1 MKKIR
6 LFLTGLLLVVT
17 AAAYAQDITV
27 TGTVTDA
34 STGETIIGASVVLK
48 GSTTQYA
55 MTDDLGQYSLTV
67 PSNGVLEVSFM
78 GYATQEIPVN
88 GRATIDVALEMD
100 AQMLDDVIVVG
111 YGTARKITSVV
122 GSASTVKNEVL
133 VNRPSA
139 NVGDALQGQV
149 AGLQI
154 FSQSGEPM
162 GDISMRLRGVNSINA
177 GTTPLFILDGSPVSS
192 DVFNSLNSNDIEN
205 VVVLKDASSTAIYG
219 SRAANGVIYI
229 TTKKGRVGEKPVV
242 KLSGQYGIST
252 IVNHKMTLM
261 NSDQWFQFQKLA
273 DPNWTPSALQQ
284 EAIDMGINTNWL
296 DYFFNEQAPVW
307 SADLSVSGASDKTD
321 YYFSFGAFSQ
331 TGTAPFSDL
340 GRYNIRTNVNTKATN
355 WLKLGIN
362 LGMSYQDYQTA
373 GFSTTGNSWYNP
385 TTASNW
391 MLPWVTPYVINRDD
405 PDNPY
410 VDYSQASDY
419 FEQINLYNTIYLQEM
434 QPSNYT
440 RVNLNLNTYEE
451 ITPIKGLTLKAQQGL
466 EAYDYTYDYASNPD
480 PEGPFP
486 LAGSHSKTFR
496 RYYQFTFTN
505 TAEYRF
511 SIAEKNH
518 FAILAGQEAIFD
530 RYESTGIS
538 VDGLTDWRL
547 NLISQGTTANMP
559 SNSITESVFN
569 SYFAHLSYDFNEK
582 YYIDASW
589 RLDGSSYFGEN
600 NKYANFWS
608 VGIMWDIK
616 KEDWMQGAD
625 WVNDLRLNASYG
637 TTGNSSL
644 PGAYLSLGTVGTYS
658 SRYNGLIGWGTSQ
671 AGNPDL
677 TWETVASLNIGVTA
691 RLWNFLDFTVEYYDK
706 TTSDMLM
713 QVPYSFSTGYAYGWG
728 NVGSMI
734 NRGVDV
740 DVNFD
745 IINTN
750 DIYFA
755 IGANF
760 NYNYNEI
767 TELFGGRD
775 QFTEAG
781 TGISYQVGMPYGE
794 FFYVRSAGVDPRD
807 GMQMWYDLDG
817 NKTKQFSDDYA
828 VFTGKQR
835 YAPWTGGINLS
846 FQYKGLYIG
855 ADFAWVAGKWTV
867 NNDRYFLTNPVF
879 TTDNMNGVVD
889 LLDMWTTPG
898 QVTDVPGYNSPRQ
911 FDDTLLEN
919 ASFFRLKNLQISYD
933 FPKKWMDRTGF
944 IKGFRVYAIGRN
956 LLTFTEY
963 TGYDPERDTN
973 LQLGI
978 YPNSRQFTIGAEFTF

>member
-1 MKKIR
+1 
-6 LFLTGLLLVVT
+6 
-17 AAAYAQDITV
+17 
-27 TGTVTDA
+27 
-34 STGETIIGASVVLK
+34 
-48 GSTTQYA
+48 
-55 MTDDLGQYSLTV
+55 
-67 PSNGVLEVSFM
+67 
-78 GYATQEIPVN
+78 
-88 GRATIDVALEMD
+88 MD

-133 VNRPSA
+133 MNRPSA

-205 VVVLKDASSTAIYG
+205 IVVLKDASSTAIYG

-229 TTKKGRVGEKPVV
+229 TTKKGRAGEKPVV

-261 NSDQWFQFQKLA
+261 NSDQWFQFQTLA
-273 DPNWTPSALQQ
+273 NPNWTPTAQQQ
-284 EAIDMGINTNWL
+284 EAIDMDINTNWL
-296 DYFFNEQAPVW
+296 DFFFNEAAPVW

-340 GRYNIRTNVNTKATN
+340 GRYSLRTNINTKATN
-355 WLKLGIN
+355 WLKLGVN

-410 VDYSQASDY
+410 VDYSQTADF
-419 FEQINLYNTIYLQEM
+419 FEQVGMYNTIYLQEM

-440 RVNLNLNTYEE
+440 RVNLNINTYEE
-451 ITPIKGLTLKAQQGL
+451 ITPVKGLTLKAQQGL

-486 LAGSHSKTFR
+486 LAGSHNKTFR

-511 SIAEKNH
+511 AIAEKNH
-518 FAILAGQEAIFD
+518 FSILAGQEAIFD
-530 RYESTGIS
+530 KYESTGMS
-538 VDGLTDWRL
+538 VDGITDWRL
-547 NLISQGTTANMP
+547 NLISQGTTPNMP
-559 SNSITESVFN
+559 SSSITESVFN
-569 SYFAHLSYDFNEK
+569 SYFARLSYDFNEK
-582 YYIDASW
+582 YFLDASW
-589 RLDGSSYFGEN
+589 RLDGSSYFGEH

-608 VGIMWDIK
+608 VGAMWDIK
-616 KEDWMQGAD
+616 KEDWMQGAG
-625 WVNDLRLNASYG
+625 WINDLRLSASYG

-644 PGAYLSLGTVGTYS
+644 PGAYLSLGTIGTFGT
-658 SRYNGLIGWGTSQ
+658 RYDGLTGWGASQ

-706 TTSDMLM
+706 KTSDMLM
-713 QVPYSFSTGYAYGWG
+713 RIPYSLTTGYEYGWG

-745 IINTN
+745 IVNTN

-775 QFTEAG
+775 QFTESG

-794 FFYVRSAGVDPRD
+794 FFYVRSAGVDPAD

-817 NKTKQFSDDYA
+817 NKTKQFSDEYA

-855 ADFAWVAGKWTV
+855 ADFSWVAGKWTV
-867 NNDRYFLTNPVF
+867 NNDRYFLTNPIF
-879 TTDNMNGVVD
+879 TTDNLNGVVD

-898 QVTDVPGYNSPRQ
+898 QVTDIPGYNSPRQ

-933 FPKKWMDRTGF
+933 FPQKWMDRTGF

-956 LLTFTEY
+956 LLTFTQY
-963 TGYDPERDTN
+963 SGYDPERDTN
-973 LQLGI
+973 LQMGI

>member
-1 MKKIR
+1 M
-6 LFLTGLLLVVT
+6 
-17 AAAYAQDITV
+17 

-34 STGETIIGASVVLK
+34 STGETIVGASVVLK
-48 GSTTQYA
+48 GSTTQWA

-67 PSNGVLEVSFM
+67 LEVSFM
-78 GYATQEIPVN
+78 GYTTLEVPVN
-88 GRATIDVALEMD
+88 GRTTVDVQLEMD

-133 VNRPSA
+133 MNRPSA

-205 VVVLKDASSTAIYG
+205 IVVLKDASSTAIYG

-229 TTKKGRVGEKPVV
+229 TTKKGRAGEKPVV

-261 NSDQWFQFQKLA
+261 NSDQWFQFQTLA
-273 DPNWTPSALQQ
+273 NPNWTPTAQQQ
-284 EAIDMGINTNWL
+284 EAIDMDINTNWL
-296 DYFFNEQAPVW
+296 DFFFNEAAPVW

-340 GRYNIRTNVNTKATN
+340 GRYSLRTNINTKATN
-355 WLKLGIN
+355 WLKLGVN

-410 VDYSQASDY
+410 VDYSQTADF
-419 FEQINLYNTIYLQEM
+419 FEQVGMYNTIYLQEM

-440 RVNLNLNTYEE
+440 RVNLNINTYEE
-451 ITPIKGLTLKAQQGL
+451 ITPVKGLTLKAQQGL

-486 LAGSHSKTFR
+486 LAGSHNKTFR

-511 SIAEKNH
+511 AIAEKNH
-518 FAILAGQEAIFD
+518 FSILAGQEAIFD
-530 RYESTGIS
+530 KYESTGMS
-538 VDGLTDWRL
+538 VDGITDWRL
-547 NLISQGTTANMP
+547 NLISQGTTPNMP
-559 SNSITESVFN
+559 SSSITESVFN
-569 SYFAHLSYDFNEK
+569 SYFARLSYDFNEK
-582 YYIDASW
+582 YFLDASW

-608 VGIMWDIK
+608 VGAMWDIK
-616 KEDWMQGAD
+616 KEDWMQGAG
-625 WVNDLRLNASYG
+625 WINDLRLSASYG

-644 PGAYLSLGTVGTYS
+644 PGAYLSLGTIGTFGT
-658 SRYNGLIGWGTSQ
+658 RYDGLTGWGASQ

-706 TTSDMLM
+706 KTSDMLM
-713 QVPYSFSTGYAYGWG
+713 QIPYSLTTGYEYG
-728 NVGSMI
+728 
-734 NRGVDV
+734 
-740 DVNFD
+740 
-745 IINTN
+745 
-750 DIYFA
+750 
-755 IGANF
+755 
-760 NYNYNEI
+760 
-767 TELFGGRD
+767 
-775 QFTEAG
+775 
-781 TGISYQVGMPYGE
+781 
-794 FFYVRSAGVDPRD
+794 
-807 GMQMWYDLDG
+807 
-817 NKTKQFSDDYA
+817 
-828 VFTGKQR
+828 
-835 YAPWTGGINLS
+835 
-846 FQYKGLYIG
+846 
-855 ADFAWVAGKWTV
+855 
-867 NNDRYFLTNPVF
+867 
-879 TTDNMNGVVD
+879 
-889 LLDMWTTPG
+889 
-898 QVTDVPGYNSPRQ
+898 
-911 FDDTLLEN
+911 
-919 ASFFRLKNLQISYD
+919 
-933 FPKKWMDRTGF
+933 
-944 IKGFRVYAIGRN
+944 
-956 LLTFTEY
+956 
-963 TGYDPERDTN
+963 
-973 LQLGI
+973 
-978 YPNSRQFTIGAEFTF
+978 

>member
-1 MKKIR
+1 M
-6 LFLTGLLLVVT
+6 
-17 AAAYAQDITV
+17 

-34 STGETIIGASVVLK
+34 STGETIVGASVVLK
-48 GSTTQYA
+48 GSTTQWA

-78 GYATQEIPVN
+78 GYTTLEVPVN
-88 GRATIDVALEMD
+88 GRTTVDVQLEMD

-133 VNRPSA
+133 MNRPSA

-205 VVVLKDASSTAIYG
+205 IVVLKDASSTAIYG

-229 TTKKGRVGEKPVV
+229 TTKKGRAGEKPVV

-261 NSDQWFQFQKLA
+261 NSDQWFQFQTLA
-273 DPNWTPSALQQ
+273 NPNWTPTAQQQ
-284 EAIDMGINTNWL
+284 EAIDMDINTNWL
-296 DYFFNEQAPVW
+296 DFFFNEAAPVW

-340 GRYNIRTNVNTKATN
+340 GRYSLRTNINTKATN
-355 WLKLGIN
+355 WLKLGVN

-410 VDYSQASDY
+410 VDYSQTADF
-419 FEQINLYNTIYLQEM
+419 FEQVGMYNTIYLQEM

-440 RVNLNLNTYEE
+440 RVNLNINTYEE
-451 ITPIKGLTLKAQQGL
+451 ITPVKGLTLKAQQGL

-486 LAGSHSKTFR
+486 LAGSHNKTFR

-511 SIAEKNH
+511 AIAEKNH
-518 FAILAGQEAIFD
+518 FSILAGQEAIFD
-530 RYESTGIS
+530 KYESTGMS
-538 VDGLTDWRL
+538 VDGITDWRL
-547 NLISQGTTANMP
+547 NLISQGTTPNMP
-559 SNSITESVFN
+559 SSSITESVFN
-569 SYFAHLSYDFNEK
+569 SYFARLSYDFNEK
-582 YYIDASW
+582 YFLDASW

-608 VGIMWDIK
+608 VGAMWDIK
-616 KEDWMQGAD
+616 KEDWMQGAG
-625 WVNDLRLNASYG
+625 WINDLRLSASYG

-644 PGAYLSLGTVGTYS
+644 PGAYLSLGTIGTFGT
-658 SRYNGLIGWGTSQ
+658 RYDGLTGWGASQ

-706 TTSDMLM
+706 KTSDMLM
-713 QVPYSFSTGYAYGWG
+713 QIPYSLTTGYEYGWG

-745 IINTN
+745 IVNTN

-775 QFTEAG
+775 QFTESG

-794 FFYVRSAGVDPRD
+794 FFYVRSAGVDPAD

-817 NKTKQFSDDYA
+817 NKTKQFSDEYA

-855 ADFAWVAGKWTV
+855 ADFSWVAGKWTV
-867 NNDRYFLTNPVF
+867 NNDRYFLTNPIF

-898 QVTDVPGYNSPRQ
+898 QVTDIPGYNSPRQ

-933 FPKKWMDRTGF
+933 FPQKWMDRTGF

-956 LLTFTEY
+956 LLTFTQY
-963 TGYDPERDTN
+963 SGYDPERDTN
-973 LQLGI
+973 LQMGI